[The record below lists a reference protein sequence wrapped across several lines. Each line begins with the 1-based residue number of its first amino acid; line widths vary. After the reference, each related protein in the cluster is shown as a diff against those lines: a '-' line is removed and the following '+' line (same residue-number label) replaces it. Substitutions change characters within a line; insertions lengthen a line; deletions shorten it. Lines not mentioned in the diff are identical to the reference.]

1 MTKRASSDRPAP
13 VSIEAAATRHRIVMA
28 EYLKTAQEL
37 AVDYLSAS
45 DVGNQSHVELSK
57 AWKDDPTAVFP
68 TMTRL
73 FVKKAHLHVVAAL
86 RANKTSNIHSL
97 AAQMRPA
104 LECAGQVVSTM
115 QALFDA
121 NPKRRSV
128 YRRKAN
134 ADYYNTMRRLTR
146 GQLDHRELMADIA
159 SASSVKNETGRA
171 TEGLRVQDSVN
182 SLELGTEWHAHL
194 SECFYHPDLPAI
206 TGSSFYGGVGFDEAA
221 NGQLAFASLLDYLT
235 EQIVVMIHSA
245 TLCPPANNAN
255 EQLHGR
261 AATLIEQTVKESE
274 RFRNV
279 VNSLASRQDVSR

>member
-1 MTKRASSDRPAP
+1 MR
-13 VSIEAAATRHRIVMA
+13 MA
-28 EYLKTAQEL
+28 EFLDAAQKL

-45 DVGNQSHVELSK
+45 DFGNQSHADLSK
-57 AWKDDPTAVFP
+57 AWEDDPTAVFP
-68 TMTRL
+68 AMTRL
-73 FVKKAHLHVVAAL
+73 LVKKAHLHIGAAL
-86 RANKTSNIHSL
+86 RANKSSNLHSL

-146 GQLDHRELMADIA
+146 GQLDHTALMADIA
-159 SASSVKNETGRA
+159 SASSVKNESGKA
-171 TEGLRVQDSVN
+171 TESIRVQDSVK

-194 SECFYHPDLPAI
+194 SECFYHSNLSAL
-206 TGSSFYGGVGFDEAA
+206 TGSSFYGGVRFDEPA
-221 NGQLAFASLLDYLT
+221 NEQLAFAGMLDYLT

-245 TLCPPANNAN
+245 TLCPPAHKAN
-255 EQLHGR
+255 EQFHGR
-261 AATLIEQTVKESE
+261 AATLIREAGKESE
-274 RFRNV
+274 CFRDF
-279 VNSLASRQDVSR
+279 VNSLAPRKDVSR